1 VLGVVESVILDCV
14 VLESMLVEANVVVAD
29 DGVVAE
35 MFVKSV
41 IKLIV
46 EFDWA
51 DELVVV

>member
-1 VLGVVESVILDCV
+1 
-14 VLESMLVEANVVVAD
+14 MLVEANVVVAD
-29 DGVVAE
+29 DVVVAE

-51 DELVVV
+51 EELLVV